1 MCRVA
6 NNLATELNE
15 FLNGHRR
22 FGTIDVLVQHLG
34 VLNCVLAA
42 VAHRHDVVEG
52 RNVRSKSPTR
62 QGTSVVLE
70 FEQLQDGRC
79 GHWSAGTL
87 AGRLA
92 FGM

>member
-34 VLNCVLAA
+34 VFNRVLAA
-42 VAHRHDVVEG
+42 VAHRDDVVKG
-52 RNVRSKSPTR
+52 CNVRCQPPSR
-62 QGTSVVLE
+62 QGTAVVLT
-70 FEQLQDGRC
+70 FEHSQDVRC
-79 GHWSAGTL
+79 RHGTAGPL
-87 AGRLA
+87 GLRA